1 MIARLPVV
9 KQRFAERLIE
19 LSDGR
24 WALLLPMTV
33 DSNNAEQLDNL
44 SNKAINDMADNISIY
59 HINPTADMSAQFG
72 RYRQQL
78 SYWLVIAAGLLIVLG
93 LWRYGRRG
101 IVMALLPV
109 LSALS
114 ALMLVAALGADI
126 SLFSLLAMLLL
137 LGIGLDYVIFLAE
150 SKNPEK
156 VMVSLCL
163 SCVTTIL
170 SFGLLAVSQTTA
182 VAAFGMTVAV
192 GMVLIFLLSP
202 IAAHLK

>member
-1 MIARLPVV
+1 
-9 KQRFAERLIE
+9 
-19 LSDGR
+19 
-24 WALLLPMTV
+24 
-33 DSNNAEQLDNL
+33 
-44 SNKAINDMADNISIY
+44 
-59 HINPTADMSAQFG
+59 
-72 RYRQQL
+72 
-78 SYWLVIAAGLLIVLG
+78 
-93 LWRYGRRG
+93 
-101 IVMALLPV
+101 MALLPV
-109 LSALS
+109 LSAVS

-137 LGIGLDYVIFLAE
+137 LGMGLDYVIFLAE